1 MKHLPQL
8 PPLTNKLISKKKV
21 AFPVTASL
29 QAYLD
34 QHGRALNIPVTYEDL
49 LRFEGSMA
57 ILDKEERALLARRAA
72 REHLR
77 LKQLLTC
84 MREDDLSASEKVDE
98 LKGALLALT
107 GDVNFKRASNM
118 GSILEAALAFIQR
131 NFKTDSPFAS

>member
-1 MKHLPQL
+1 MNWRHGPASNSFVPQRVRMMKHLPQL

-57 ILDKEERALLARRAA
+57 ILDKP
-72 REHLR
+72 HPPNLR
-77 LKQLLTC
+77 
-84 MREDDLSASEKVDE
+84 
-98 LKGALLALT
+98 
-107 GDVNFKRASNM
+107 
-118 GSILEAALAFIQR
+118 
-131 NFKTDSPFAS
+131 P